1 MDTSRPS
8 HEGSVW
14 SYMKTIYYLIDG
26 ARVRTLQA
34 PHTGANLAA
43 LYRWHSVNP
52 LQRSVWSEKSDLW
65 YRALRNG
72 WTSGVSQPPKA
83 ITMSRLVDAISQ
95 TNWKEVESEIPPNTF

>member
-1 MDTSRPS
+1 MS
-8 HEGSVW
+8 
-14 SYMKTIYYLIDG
+14 TIYYLIDG
-26 ARVRTLQA
+26 YRVRTLQA
-34 PHTGANLAA
+34 AHNGANLDV

-72 WTSGVSQPPKA
+72 WSTGVKQAPKA

-95 TNWKEVESEIPPNTF
+95 TNWKEVRDEIPPNTF